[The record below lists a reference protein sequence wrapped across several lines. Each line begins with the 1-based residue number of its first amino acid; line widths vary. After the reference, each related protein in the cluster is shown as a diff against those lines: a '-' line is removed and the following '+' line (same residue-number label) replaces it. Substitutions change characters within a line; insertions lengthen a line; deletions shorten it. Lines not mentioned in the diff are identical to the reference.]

1 MIRKLRTAFVAGSL
15 ALAASA
21 YAVPT
26 LTLPTTPIDGIGA
39 QQFDEAL
46 VYSSSLLAQQQAA
59 GLIPGN
65 TSVFDFAVGSGT
77 FDVIVY
83 SNNGVTNP
91 SPFAEPMNAGGSG
104 DFDGTWGLG
113 ETGTVGALRTLLT
126 VGGTAYQPMFV
137 FDHNENQQDPNLL
150 VSGRVAIYRGAT
162 LLAEFSIDTQAN
174 GTFDINERVTSCGS
188 PTVGQNPTPP
198 LGACNILVDTP
209 SDDTYTWTTN
219 GSGKP
224 DYFVVFPTFDLYGG
238 AFLPTDSIVVQ
249 MSLRDMTPG
258 FDELAIAGYRFGTPT
273 IDVPEPGS
281 IALFGISL
289 SALAFALRQRRKQ
302 AGRKS

>member
-1 MIRKLRTAFVAGSL
+1 VIREFRTAIIASSL
-15 ALAASA
+15 VLAASA

-65 TSVFDFAVGSGT
+65 DSVFDFAVGSGT

-91 SPFAEPMNAGGSG
+91 SPFAEPMDAGGSG

-137 FDHNENQQDPNLL
+137 FDHNENQDNPNILISGT
-150 VSGRVAIYRGAT
+150 VSIYRDNT
-162 LLAEFSIDTQAN
+162 LLEEFSIDTQAN
-174 GTFDINERVTSCGS
+174 GTFDINSRVTSCGA
-188 PTVGQNPTPP
+188 PTVGEAPDLP
-198 LGACNILVDTP
+198 LGACNVPIDTTT
-209 SDDTYTWTTN
+209 DTTYEWQTS

-249 MSLRDMTPG
+249 MSLRDMDPG
-258 FDELAIAGYRFGTPT
+258 FDELAIAGYRFATT
-273 IDVPEPGS
+273 NVVPEPGS